1 MQKRKPSRYR
11 GVVLGD
17 RIGSRRE
24 IGQEFDYEFGA
35 GSGVQPVGVVNRV
48 RNVRLP
54 SYRSQNALFH
64 ASAHSSGW

>member
-1 MQKRKPSRYR
+1 MQKRKPSGYR

-24 IGQEFDYEFGA
+24 IGQAFDYEFGA